1 MTVVASYIY
10 RDGQRV
16 REAPLTPEGLVLE
29 PGEFV
34 WIGLYD
40 PTDAE
45 IDVLVERFKL
55 HPLAVEDALAAH
67 QMPKV
72 EVYRHELFVV
82 ARTAMKI
89 DDRLA
94 YGETHVFVGDDHVV
108 SIRHGSA
115 RAHNHLRTQLEASPL
130 QLKKGPD
137 FVLHGILDFIV
148 DAYAPIVDDVEDSV
162 LEMEQRTLDAFL
174 SRMEIRRL
182 FRLRR
187 ELLKFRRILGPME
200 EVLGRLQ
207 SLDLPCIDPD
217 VRPYFRDVGDHVR
230 RVNSRLGGLND
241 ILSSVFEVANLLE
254 QQRQGLITRKL
265 AAWAAIL
272 AVPTAIA
279 GIYGMNFEHMPELRW
294 EYGYYAVLGVIAA
307 ICAALYVTFKRT
319 KWL

>member
-1 MTVVASYIY
+1 MTVVASYVY

-16 REAPLTPEGLVLE
+16 REAPLTPEGLALE

-45 IDVLVERFKL
+45 IEILVDRFKL

-72 EVYRHELFVV
+72 EVYGRELFVV
-82 ARTAMKI
+82 ARTALKI
-89 DDRLA
+89 DDRIA
-94 YGETHVFVGDDHVV
+94 YGETHIFVGEDHVV

-115 RAHNHLRTQLEASPL
+115 RAHNLLRAQLEASPL

-174 SRMEIRRL
+174 SRLEIRRL
-182 FRLRR
+182 FTLRR

-294 EYGYYAVLGVIAA
+294 EYGYYAVLAVIAA

>member
-1 MTVVASYIY
+1 
-10 RDGQRV
+10 
-16 REAPLTPEGLVLE
+16 
-29 PGEFV
+29 
-34 WIGLYD
+34 
-40 PTDAE
+40 
-45 IDVLVERFKL
+45 
-55 HPLAVEDALAAH
+55 
-67 QMPKV
+67 MP
-72 EVYRHELFVV
+72 
-82 ARTAMKI
+82 
-89 DDRLA
+89 
-94 YGETHVFVGDDHVV
+94 
-108 SIRHGSA
+108 
-115 RAHNHLRTQLEASPL
+115 
-130 QLKKGPD
+130 
-137 FVLHGILDFIV
+137 
-148 DAYAPIVDDVEDSV
+148 PIVDDVEDSV

-174 SRMEIRRL
+174 SRLEIRRL
-182 FRLRR
+182 FTLRR

-279 GIYGMNFEHMPELRW
+279 GIYGMNFEFMPELHWR
-294 EYGYYAVLGVIAA
+294 YGYLGALA
-307 ICAALYVTFKRT
+307 LMASICTGLFVTFKKT

>member
-1 MTVVASYIY
+1 MTVVASYVY

-16 REAPLTPEGLVLE
+16 REAPLTPEGLALE

-45 IDVLVERFKL
+45 IEILVERFKL

-72 EVYRHELFVV
+72 EVYGRELFVV

-89 DDRLA
+89 DDQLA

-115 RAHNHLRTQLEASPL
+115 RAHNHLRSQLEASPL

-174 SRMEIRRL
+174 SRLEIRRL
-182 FRLRR
+182 FTLRR

>member
-1 MTVVASYIY
+1 MTVVASYVY

-16 REAPLTPEGLVLE
+16 REAPLTPGGLALE

-45 IDVLVERFKL
+45 IEILVDRFKL

-72 EVYRHELFVV
+72 EVYGRELFVV
-82 ARTAMKI
+82 ARTALKI
-89 DDRLA
+89 DDRIA
-94 YGETHVFVGDDHVV
+94 YGETHIFVGEDHVV

-115 RAHNHLRTQLEASPL
+115 RAHNLLRAQLEASPL

-174 SRMEIRRL
+174 SRLEIRRL
-182 FRLRR
+182 FTLRR

-294 EYGYYAVLGVIAA
+294 EYGYYAVLVVIAA

>member
-1 MTVVASYIY
+1 MTVVASYVY

-16 REAPLTPEGLVLE
+16 REAPLTPEGLALE

-45 IDVLVERFKL
+45 IEILVDRFKL

-72 EVYRHELFVV
+72 EVYGRELFVV
-82 ARTAMKI
+82 ARTALKI
-89 DDRLA
+89 DDRIA
-94 YGETHVFVGDDHVV
+94 YGETHVFVVDDHVV

-115 RAHNHLRTQLEASPL
+115 RAHNLLRAQLEASPL

-174 SRMEIRRL
+174 SRLEIRRL
-182 FRLRR
+182 FTLRR

-279 GIYGMNFEHMPELRW
+279 GIYGMNFEYMPELRW
-294 EYGYYAVLGVIAA
+294 EYGYYAVLVVIAA

>member
-1 MTVVASYIY
+1 MTVVASYVY

-16 REAPLTPEGLVLE
+16 REAPLTPEGLALE

-34 WIGLYD
+34 WVGLYD

-72 EVYRHELFVV
+72 EVYGRELFVV

-162 LEMEQRTLDAFL
+162 LQMEQRTLDAFL
-174 SRMEIRRL
+174 SRLEIRRL
-182 FRLRR
+182 FTLRR

>member
-1 MTVVASYIY
+1 MTVVASYVY

-16 REAPLTPEGLVLE
+16 REAPLTPEGLALE

-34 WIGLYD
+34 WVGLYD

-72 EVYRHELFVV
+72 EVYGRELFVV
-82 ARTAMKI
+82 ARTALKI
-89 DDRLA
+89 DDRIA

-115 RAHNHLRTQLEASPL
+115 RAHNLLRAQLEASPL

-148 DAYAPIVDDVEDSV
+148 DAYAPIVDDAEDSV

-174 SRMEIRRL
+174 SRVEIRRL
-182 FRLRR
+182 FTLRR

-207 SLDLPCIDPD
+207 SLDMPCIDPD
-217 VRPYFRDVGDHVR
+217 VRPYFRDVSDHVR

-294 EYGYYAVLGVIAA
+294 EYGYYAVLGIIAA
-307 ICAALYVTFKRT
+307 ICAGLYVTFKRT

>member
-1 MTVVASYIY
+1 MTVVASYVY

-16 REAPLTPEGLVLE
+16 REAPLTPEGLALE

-34 WIGLYD
+34 WVGLYD

-72 EVYRHELFVV
+72 EVYGRELFVV
-82 ARTAMKI
+82 ARTALKI
-89 DDRLA
+89 DDRIA

-115 RAHNHLRTQLEASPL
+115 RAHNLLRAQLEASPL

-148 DAYAPIVDDVEDSV
+148 DAYAPIVDDAEDSV

-174 SRMEIRRL
+174 SRVEIRRL
-182 FRLRR
+182 FTLRR

-200 EVLGRLQ
+200 EVAGRLQ

-217 VRPYFRDVGDHVR
+217 VRPYFRDVSDHVR

-294 EYGYYAVLGVIAA
+294 EYGYYSVMGVIAA

>member
-1 MTVVASYIY
+1 MTVVASYVY

-16 REAPLTPEGLVLE
+16 REAPLTPEGLSLE

-72 EVYRHELFVV
+72 EVYGRELFVV
-82 ARTAMKI
+82 ARTALKI
-89 DDRLA
+89 DDRIA

-115 RAHNHLRTQLEASPL
+115 RAHNLLRAQLEASPL

-148 DAYAPIVDDVEDSV
+148 DAYAPIVDDAEDSV

-174 SRMEIRRL
+174 SRVEIRRL
-182 FRLRR
+182 FTLRR

-200 EVLGRLQ
+200 EVAGRLQ

-217 VRPYFRDVGDHVR
+217 VRPYFRDVSDHVR

-307 ICAALYVTFKRT
+307 ICAGLYVTFKRT

>member
-1 MTVVASYIY
+1 MTVVASYVY

-16 REAPLTPEGLVLE
+16 REAPLTPEGLALE

-45 IDVLVERFKL
+45 IDVLVDRFKL

-72 EVYRHELFVV
+72 EVYGRELFVV

-174 SRMEIRRL
+174 SRLEIRRL
-182 FRLRR
+182 FTLRR

>member
-1 MTVVASYIY
+1 MTVVASYVY

-16 REAPLTPEGLVLE
+16 REAPLTPEGLALE

-34 WIGLYD
+34 WVGLYD

-72 EVYRHELFVV
+72 EVYGRELFVV
-82 ARTAMKI
+82 ARTALKI
-89 DDRLA
+89 DDRIA

-115 RAHNHLRTQLEASPL
+115 RAHNLLRAQLEASPL

-148 DAYAPIVDDVEDSV
+148 DAYAPIVDDAEDSV

-174 SRMEIRRL
+174 SRVEIRRL
-182 FRLRR
+182 FTLRR

-207 SLDLPCIDPD
+207 SLDMPCIDPD
-217 VRPYFRDVGDHVR
+217 VRPYFRDVSDHVR

-307 ICAALYVTFKRT
+307 ICAGLYVTFKRT

>member
-1 MTVVASYIY
+1 
-10 RDGQRV
+10 
-16 REAPLTPEGLVLE
+16 
-29 PGEFV
+29 
-34 WIGLYD
+34 
-40 PTDAE
+40 
-45 IDVLVERFKL
+45 LVERFKL

-72 EVYRHELFVV
+72 EVYGRELFVV

-174 SRMEIRRL
+174 SRLEIRRL
-182 FRLRR
+182 FTLRR

-279 GIYGMNFEHMPELRW
+279 GIYGMNFEHMPELHW

-307 ICAALYVTFKRT
+307 ICAALYMTFKRT

>member
-1 MTVVASYIY
+1 MTVVASYVY

-16 REAPLTPEGLVLE
+16 REAPLTPEGLALE

-45 IDVLVERFKL
+45 IEILVDRFKL

-72 EVYRHELFVV
+72 EVYGRELFVV
-82 ARTAMKI
+82 ARTALKI
-89 DDRLA
+89 DDRIA

-115 RAHNHLRTQLEASPL
+115 RAHNLLRAQLEASPL

-174 SRMEIRRL
+174 SRLEIRRL
-182 FRLRR
+182 FTLRR

>member
-1 MTVVASYIY
+1 MTVVASYVY

-16 REAPLTPEGLVLE
+16 REAPLTPEGLALE

-45 IDVLVERFKL
+45 IEILVERFKL

-72 EVYRHELFVV
+72 EVYGRELFVV

-174 SRMEIRRL
+174 SRLEIRRL
-182 FRLRR
+182 FTLRR

>member
-1 MTVVASYIY
+1 MTVVASYVY

-16 REAPLTPEGLVLE
+16 REAPLTPEGLALE

-40 PTDAE
+40 PTDTE
-45 IDVLVERFKL
+45 IEILVDRFKL

-72 EVYRHELFVV
+72 EVYGRELFVV

-174 SRMEIRRL
+174 SRLEIRRL
-182 FRLRR
+182 FILRR

>member
-1 MTVVASYIY
+1 MTVVASYVY

-16 REAPLTPEGLVLE
+16 REAPLTPEGLALE

-34 WIGLYD
+34 WVGLYD
-40 PTDAE
+40 PTDDE

-72 EVYRHELFVV
+72 EVYGRELFVV

-174 SRMEIRRL
+174 SRLEIRRL
-182 FRLRR
+182 FTLRR

-279 GIYGMNFEHMPELRW
+279 GIYGMNFEHMPELHW

-307 ICAALYVTFKRT
+307 ICAALYMTFKRT

>member
-1 MTVVASYIY
+1 MTVVASYVY

-16 REAPLTPEGLVLE
+16 REAPLTSEGLALE

-34 WIGLYD
+34 WVGLYD

-72 EVYRHELFVV
+72 EVYGRELFVV

-174 SRMEIRRL
+174 SRLEIRRL
-182 FRLRR
+182 FTLRR

>member
-1 MTVVASYIY
+1 MTVVASYVY

-16 REAPLTPEGLVLE
+16 REAPLTPEGLALE

-45 IDVLVERFKL
+45 IEILVERFKL

-72 EVYRHELFVV
+72 EVYGRELFVV

-89 DDRLA
+89 DDQLA

-115 RAHNHLRTQLEASPL
+115 RAHNHLRSQLEASPL

-174 SRMEIRRL
+174 SRLEIRRL
-182 FRLRR
+182 FTLRR

-307 ICAALYVTFKRT
+307 ICAALNVTFKRT

>member
-1 MTVVASYIY
+1 MTVVASYVY

-16 REAPLTPEGLVLE
+16 REAPLTPEGLALE

-34 WIGLYD
+34 WVGLYD

-72 EVYRHELFVV
+72 EVYGRELFVV
-82 ARTAMKI
+82 ARTALKI
-89 DDRLA
+89 DDRIA

-115 RAHNHLRTQLEASPL
+115 RAHNLLRAQLEASPL

-148 DAYAPIVDDVEDSV
+148 DAYAPIVDDAEDSV

-174 SRMEIRRL
+174 SRVEIRRL
-182 FRLRR
+182 FTLRR

-200 EVLGRLQ
+200 EVAGRLQ

-217 VRPYFRDVGDHVR
+217 VRPYFRDVSDHVR

>member
-1 MTVVASYIY
+1 MTVVASYVY

-16 REAPLTPEGLVLE
+16 REAPLTPEGLALE

-34 WIGLYD
+34 WVGLYD

-72 EVYRHELFVV
+72 EVYGRELFVV

-174 SRMEIRRL
+174 SRLEIRRL
-182 FRLRR
+182 FTLRR

-279 GIYGMNFEHMPELRW
+279 GIYGMNFEHMPELHW

-307 ICAALYVTFKRT
+307 ICAALYMTFKRT

>member
-1 MTVVASYIY
+1 MTVVASYVY

-16 REAPLTPEGLVLE
+16 REAPLTPEGLALE

-72 EVYRHELFVV
+72 EVYGRELFVV

-174 SRMEIRRL
+174 SRLEIRRL
-182 FRLRR
+182 FTLRR

-294 EYGYYAVLGVIAA
+294 EYGYYAVLVVIAA

>member
-1 MTVVASYIY
+1 MTVVASYVY

-16 REAPLTPEGLVLE
+16 REAPLTPEGLALE

-45 IDVLVERFKL
+45 IEILVDRFKL

-72 EVYRHELFVV
+72 EVYGRELFVV
-82 ARTAMKI
+82 ARTALKI
-89 DDRLA
+89 DDRIA

-174 SRMEIRRL
+174 SRLEIRRL
-182 FRLRR
+182 FTLRR

-294 EYGYYAVLGVIAA
+294 EYGYYAVLAVIAA

>member
-1 MTVVASYIY
+1 MTVVASYVY

-16 REAPLTPEGLVLE
+16 REAPLTPEGLALE

-34 WIGLYD
+34 WVGLYD

-72 EVYRHELFVV
+72 EVYGRELFVV

-115 RAHNHLRTQLEASPL
+115 RAHNLLRAQLEASPL

-174 SRMEIRRL
+174 SRLEIRRL
-182 FRLRR
+182 FTLRR

>member
-1 MTVVASYIY
+1 MTVVASYVY

-16 REAPLTPEGLVLE
+16 REAPLTPEGLALE

-45 IDVLVERFKL
+45 IEILVDRFKL

-72 EVYRHELFVV
+72 EVYGRELFVV

-94 YGETHVFVGDDHVV
+94 YGETHVFVGEDHVV

-174 SRMEIRRL
+174 SRLEIRRL
-182 FRLRR
+182 FTLRR